1 MVIGV
6 TGGIGS
12 GKSTVVKIFSEFKD
26 TAIYIADNEAKKLMH
41 SSPDIKHKLISEF
54 GKEVYIKDQLNRPFL
69 ANIVFKNKIKLNILN
84 AIVHPIVN
92 DHFQEFILKNVNKQY
107 IIYENAILFENGSN
121 IFCDKIITVT
131 APENIRI
138 KRVLE
143 RDKTTENTVRNRI
156 KNQWSETKKTLQS
169 NYKIDN
175 LTLTNTKKE
184 ILRIHNILTKN
195 IK

>member
-1 MVIGV
+1 MVIGI

-12 GKSTVVKIFSEFKD
+12 GKSTVVRMFSEFKN
-26 TAIYIADNEAKKLMH
+26 TAIYIADDEAKKLMH
-41 SSPDIKHKLISEF
+41 SSPIIKNKLISEF
-54 GKEVYIKDQLNRPFL
+54 GKEVYIKNQLNRPFL
-69 ANIVFKNKIKLNILN
+69 ASIVFKNKIKLKILN
-84 AIVHPIVN
+84 SIVHPIVN
-92 DHFQEFILKNVNKQY
+92 NHFQEFILINAKKQY

-169 NYKIDN
+169 NYKIEN

>member
-26 TAIYIADNEAKKLMH
+26 TAIYIADDEAKKLMH

-69 ANIVFKNKIKLNILN
+69 ASIVFKNKIKLNILN

-92 DHFQEFILKNVNKQY
+92 DHFQEFILKNANKQY

-156 KNQWSETKKTLQS
+156 KNQWSEAKKILQS
-169 NYKIDN
+169 NYKVDN
-175 LTLTNTKKE
+175 LILTETKKE

>member
-1 MVIGV
+1 MIIGI

-26 TAIYIADNEAKKLMH
+26 TAVYIADDEAKKLMH
-41 SSPDIKHKLISEF
+41 SSPDIKNKLISEF
-54 GKEVYIKDQLNRPFL
+54 GKEVYIKDQLNRPYL
-69 ANIVFKNKIKLNILN
+69 ASIVFKNKIKLNILN

-92 DHFQEFILKNVNKQY
+92 NHFQEFILKNANKQY

-143 RDKTTENTVRNRI
+143 RDNTTVPTVKNRI
-156 KNQWSETKKTLQS
+156 KNQWSEIKKTLQS

>member
-26 TAIYIADNEAKKLMH
+26 TAIYIADDEAKKLMH

-69 ANIVFKNKIKLNILN
+69 ASIVFKNKIKLNILN

-92 DHFQEFILKNVNKQY
+92 VHFQEFILKNANKQY

-156 KNQWSETKKTLQS
+156 KNQWSEAKKILQS
-169 NYKIDN
+169 NYKVDN
-175 LTLTNTKKE
+175 LTLTETKKE

>member
-26 TAIYIADNEAKKLMH
+26 TAIYIADDEAKKLMH

-69 ANIVFKNKIKLNILN
+69 ASIVFKNKIKLNILN
-84 AIVHPIVN
+84 GIVHPIVN
-92 DHFQEFILKNVNKQY
+92 DHFQKFILKNANKQY

-138 KRVLE
+138 KRVLK
-143 RDKTTENTVRNRI
+143 RDNTTESTVRNRI
-156 KNQWSETKKTLQS
+156 KNQWSEAKKILQS
-169 NYKIDN
+169 NYKIEN
-175 LTLTNTKKE
+175 LTLTETKKE

>member
-26 TAIYIADNEAKKLMH
+26 TAIYIADDEAKKLMH

-69 ANIVFKNKIKLNILN
+69 ASIVFKNKIKLNILN

-92 DHFQEFILKNVNKQY
+92 DHFQEFILKNANKQY

-138 KRVLE
+138 KRVLK

-156 KNQWSETKKTLQS
+156 KNQWSEAKKILQS
-169 NYKIDN
+169 NYKVDN
-175 LTLTNTKKE
+175 LTLTETKKE